1 MSHDDDPIGLT
12 IVAAMGRR
20 REIGRDGGL
29 LFRLKSDMMHFRD
42 VTGGRPVLM
51 GRKTW
56 ESLPKR
62 PLPGRANVVISRN
75 PDFDAPGGLVF
86 SSMGLGAA
94 AARALADNSDV
105 DEVSVI
111 GGGQIYAAALPIAR
125 RMWLTEI
132 DAETDAD
139 TFFPDFDRSRWR
151 EVSAVRHEKDAD
163 NEAAFVIRELVRKG

>member
-1 MSHDDDPIGLT
+1 MSQDDDPIGLT

-20 REIGRDGGL
+20 RELGKDGKL
-29 LFRLKSDMMHFRD
+29 LFRLRSDMMHFRD

-56 ESLPKR
+56 QSLPKR
-62 PLPGRANVVISRN
+62 PLPGRPNVVVSRN
-75 PDFDAPGGLVF
+75 PEFDAPGGLVF
-86 SSMGLGAA
+86 SSVGLGAA
-94 AARALADNSDV
+94 AARALADNSGA
-105 DEVSVI
+105 DEVCVI

-139 TFFPDFDRSRWR
+139 TFFPDFNRSQWR
-151 EVSAVRHEKDAD
+151 EVSAVRHDKDAD
-163 NEAAFVIRELVRKG
+163 NEAAFVIRELVRKE

>member
-1 MSHDDDPIGLT
+1 MSHADDPIGLT

-20 REIGRDGGL
+20 REIGKDGGL

-42 VTGGRPVLM
+42 VTGSKPVLM

-62 PLPGRANVVISRN
+62 PLPGRPNVVVSRN
-75 PDFDAPGGLVF
+75 PDFDAEGGLVF

-94 AARALADNSDV
+94 AARALADNASV
-105 DEVSVI
+105 EEVCVI
-111 GGGQIYAAALPIAR
+111 GGGQIYAAALPIAS

-139 TFFPDFDRSRWR
+139 TFFPDFDRDQWR
-151 EVSAVRHEKDAD
+151 EVSAVRHERDED
-163 NEAAFVIRELVRKG
+163 NEAPFVIRELVKKG